1 MLFPLNLITNFYSGL
16 GKVKNII
23 ELLLELIYQVLIWQ
37 VLNCLMV
44 IGCAF
49 LLIYFPYTFLLIE
62 TSACSWQ
69 FSKSYVLTLDL
80 FGSVCLKHT
89 DDVESTLSLISTLK
103 VKTPSPNVFFYP
115 GTQYGAIID

>member
-1 MLFPLNLITNFYSGL
+1 MLFPINLITNFYSGL

-49 LLIYFPYTFLLIE
+49 LFIYFPYTFLLIE